1 MVAEQGKA
9 IGKLSGLFIT
19 LNYVSLGMFITL
31 LLSIL
36 VILIFHKKSEKLP
49 MIFGALEII
58 GYITLM
64 IVYMIILSD
73 IGQVDLD
80 MMQYIVDNEC
90 SDAVLMHSIVEYN
103 KQFTA
108 DNS

>member
-1 MVAEQGKA
+1 
-9 IGKLSGLFIT
+9 
-19 LNYVSLGMFITL
+19 
-31 LLSIL
+31 
-36 VILIFHKKSEKLP
+36 

-90 SDAVLMHSIVEYN
+90 SDAVLMHSFVEYN
-103 KQFTA
+103 KQFTE

>member
-1 MVAEQGKA
+1 
-9 IGKLSGLFIT
+9 
-19 LNYVSLGMFITL
+19 
-31 LLSIL
+31 
-36 VILIFHKKSEKLP
+36 

-103 KQFTA
+103 K
-108 DNS
+108 